1 MLVYRMQMV
10 YIYIRNLHASEE
22 MSMLCQHLQS
32 YVLSVSL
39 ELLKFDN
46 FTIKVHHHRDVLF
59 HLTTAGPCCRF
70 LTTCTFYVYRT
81 HKYYLEFQFF
91 HQILS
96 LKVLLKPFHHSNR

>member
-1 MLVYRMQMV
+1 MQMV

-59 HLTTAGPCCRF
+59 HLTTAHPVADFSQLVHFMCIEHINI
-70 LTTCTFYVYRT
+70 TWSSN
-81 HKYYLEFQFF
+81 FF
-91 HQILS
+91 TRYCL
-96 LKVLLKPFHHSNR
+96 